1 MSEGAA
7 SAQRPYL
14 LRAMHEWMT
23 DNALT
28 PHIVVDATVADLN
41 LSPEHIRDN
50 KVVLNV
56 SYAATRGLVIGNEAV
71 SFEARFNG
79 VPTALHVS
87 VDAVL
92 GIYARENGQG
102 MVFSEQSGPSGDD
115 SGPGG
120 GPGTGPRP
128 GNGPGDDSGPG
139 GGKPPKLR
147 VVK

>member
-1 MSEGAA
+1 
-7 SAQRPYL
+7 
-14 LRAMHEWMT
+14 MHEWMT

-79 VPTALHVS
+79 VPTALNVS

-102 MVFSEQSGPSGDD
+102 MVFSEESGPSGDD

-128 GNGPGDDSGPG
+128 GNGPGEDSSPG